1 MNSIYIKSQLFFKSG
16 CSTITEGFPRFS
28 IISPDFL
35 MHYPLQPRDSRQAS
49 KDAVAAVKEADGKSK
64 AAAKALK
71 APWAA
76 GGLMKPLGAS
86 SQVDYSPSWLCK
98 SKVLFWNLPKKT

>member
-1 MNSIYIKSQLFFKSG
+1 MSMGLNEFHLYKSQ
-16 CSTITEGFPRFS
+16 TIFLNQDVPQLLSTEGFPRFFM
-28 IISPDFL
+28 ISPDFL

-76 GGLMKPLGAS
+76 P
-86 SQVDYSPSWLCK
+86 V
-98 SKVLFWNLPKKT
+98 V